1 MVAEGPFDKRPLR
14 CYRDIHL
21 LDMKEIIT
29 ITTDFG
35 LKDPYHGALKGAILS
50 VNPQACLVDIT
61 HLISPGAI
69 SEGAFV
75 LSQSYRY
82 FPRGTVHL
90 AVVDPGVGSIRRPI
104 LIETEDYCFVGPD
117 NGIFSLAIE
126 NERVVRV
133 VHLTEGSYF
142 RKDVSS
148 TFHGRDIFGPVAGHL
163 TLGVPTSRFGPE
175 ITDPVFTGRKA
186 LSLEDGTVSGT
197 VIYVDRYG
205 NLVTDIK
212 AESIAGFGAH
222 VEASLKGHLIRG
234 VKRSY
239 SYCESKTPSLIIGST
254 GLLEIAIDSENA
266 SLALGA
272 QAGEKVLVRQAR

>member
-1 MVAEGPFDKRPLR
+1 
-14 CYRDIHL
+14 
-21 LDMKEIIT
+21 MKEIIT

-61 HLISPGAI
+61 HLIPPGAI

-90 AVVDPGVGSIRRPI
+90 AVVDPGVGSTRRPI

-126 NERVVRV
+126 SERVVRV

-142 RKDVSS
+142 RNDVSS

-163 TLGVPTSRFGPE
+163 TLGVRPSMFGPE
-175 ITDPVFTGRKA
+175 ITDQVMIRRKEPVTEEG
-186 LSLEDGTVSGT
+186 SISGT

-205 NLVTDIK
+205 NLVTDIS

-222 VEASLKGHLIRG
+222 VEALIKGRVIRG
-234 VKRSY
+234 IEVCY
-239 SYCESKTPSLIIGST
+239 SNCSGKGLALLIGST
-254 GLLEIAIDSENA
+254 GLLEVAIDSDNA
-266 SLALGA
+266 SLAIGA
-272 QAGEKVLVRQAR
+272 QAGEKVVVRQAR

>member
-1 MVAEGPFDKRPLR
+1 
-14 CYRDIHL
+14 
-21 LDMKEIIT
+21 MKEIIT

-61 HLISPGAI
+61 HLIPPGAI

-75 LSQSYRY
+75 LSQSCRY

-90 AVVDPGVGSIRRPI
+90 AVVDPGVGSTRRPI

-117 NGIFSLAIE
+117 NGIFSQAIE
-126 NERVVRV
+126 SERVVRV

-142 RKDVSS
+142 RKDVSH

-163 TLGVPTSRFGPE
+163 TLGVRPSMFGPE
-175 ITDPVFTGRKA
+175 ITDQLIIRRKEPTTENG
-186 LSLEDGTVSGT
+186 SVSGT

-205 NLVTDIK
+205 NLVTDIH
-212 AESIAGFGAH
+212 AESVAGFGAH
-222 VEASLKGHLIRG
+222 VEASIKGHVIRG
-234 VKRSY
+234 IDICY
-239 SYCESKTPSLIIGST
+239 SNSAGKGLALLIGST
-254 GLLEIAIDSENA
+254 GLLEIATFSEDA
-266 SLALGA
+266 SQALGVE
-272 QAGEKVLVRQAR
+272 AGERVVVRQAR